1 MLAASRQIVYPPPF
15 IGVLSS
21 KAGGKWQVPL
31 RSFPMKSNFTQ
42 AEAIPG
48 LMGGTA
54 NKDSERYKRRG
65 GLHTPNAAPEWQA
78 GCFGRRS

>member
-1 MLAASRQIVYPPPF
+1 
-15 IGVLSS
+15 
-21 KAGGKWQVPL
+21 
-31 RSFPMKSNFTQ
+31 MKSNFTQ

-65 GLHTPNAAPEWQA
+65 GLHTPNACHHQA
-78 GCFGRRS
+78 AVGAEEHWA

>member
-1 MLAASRQIVYPPPF
+1 
-15 IGVLSS
+15 
-21 KAGGKWQVPL
+21 
-31 RSFPMKSNFTQ
+31 MKSNFTQ

-65 GLHTPNAAPEWQA
+65 GLHTPNAKISGGETTIEFTKHLCSRPLDLDVGLSRCAADSNPL
-78 GCFGRRS
+78 

>member
-1 MLAASRQIVYPPPF
+1 
-15 IGVLSS
+15 
-21 KAGGKWQVPL
+21 
-31 RSFPMKSNFTQ
+31 MKSNFTQ

-65 GLHTPNAAPEWQA
+65 GLHTPNAYWMVSENHDGAPA
-78 GCFGRRS
+78 SVR

>member
-1 MLAASRQIVYPPPF
+1 
-15 IGVLSS
+15 
-21 KAGGKWQVPL
+21 
-31 RSFPMKSNFTQ
+31 MKSNFTQ

-65 GLHTPNAAPEWQA
+65 GLHTPNAQDQRQGVTFA
-78 GCFGRRS
+78 

>member
-1 MLAASRQIVYPPPF
+1 
-15 IGVLSS
+15 
-21 KAGGKWQVPL
+21 
-31 RSFPMKSNFTQ
+31 MKSNFTQ

-65 GLHTPNAAPEWQA
+65 GLHTPSAAITWPQRAWPEKA
-78 GCFGRRS
+78 G

>member
-1 MLAASRQIVYPPPF
+1 
-15 IGVLSS
+15 
-21 KAGGKWQVPL
+21 
-31 RSFPMKSNFTQ
+31 MKSNFTQ

-65 GLHTPNAAPEWQA
+65 GLHTPNAQDQ
-78 GCFGRRS
+78 RREAAECIHQESLPPATGS

>member
-1 MLAASRQIVYPPPF
+1 
-15 IGVLSS
+15 
-21 KAGGKWQVPL
+21 
-31 RSFPMKSNFTQ
+31 MKSNFTQ

-65 GLHTPNAAPEWQA
+65 GLHTPNAKISGGKQQSVFIKNPCPRPLDLDVGLPQV
-78 GCFGRRS
+78 RH